1 MRRKMQGQGR
11 AFPFLSKGNYYS
23 MFAKVCDLIASH
35 NCLLGRWGLIAVPKT
50 LSKHKVMDPLPTGMG
65 WPSKGEMIQSRYRT
79 AVNAWAQQQ
88 KLCEI

>member
-50 LSKHKVMDPLPTGMG
+50 SSSKHKVMDPLPTGMG
-65 WPSKGEMIQSRYRT
+65 WPRRDDSVT
-79 AVNAWAQQQ
+79 
-88 KLCEI
+88 L